1 MLDIRYVRENLEE
14 VKKALSKKHTEFDL
28 EGLIKLDDR
37 RKHYLKEVERLRREK
52 KARGDKESI
61 ESRVIRKEGIYDKG
75 STAELIKGQKKDL
88 KTYEKLHRDSEEAYL
103 EAAAKIHNIPHES
116 VPSAEEGNKIEKTV
130 GDKPKFDFKIK
141 DHIELGKN
149 LDIIDTE
156 KAAQVSGPR
165 FAYLKNE
172 GALLEFALIQYL
184 VDKLKDKNLTFMIP
198 PVLVKDRA
206 MWGTG
211 FFPAE
216 KNEFYK
222 MGEENLYL
230 VGTAEVPLA
239 SYHDSE
245 IIEVPKR
252 YVGFSSC
259 FRREAGTYG
268 QDTKGMIRVHQFD
281 KMEMFCF
288 CDPKESWK
296 VFDEFIGIN
305 EEIFKELELPYQVVN
320 ICGGDLGAPN
330 VKKIDIEVWIP
341 SQEKY
346 RELTSASNDTD
357 FQARRLNI
365 RFKDP
370 AKGGSAS
377 GGKDG
382 QTKLVH
388 TVNDTAL
395 AMGRTI
401 VVLLENHQQKDGSIK
416 IPETLQKYTGFS
428 EIK

>member
-1 MLDIRYVRENLEE
+1 MLDIKYVRENLEE
-14 VKKALSKKHTEFDL
+14 VKRALSKKHTEFDL
-28 EGLIKLDDR
+28 EGLIKLDDSR
-37 RKHYLKEVERLRREK
+37 RDLQKRVEMLRAKQNELSKEKASASRRIEK
-52 KARGDKESI
+52 AKKIKEM
-61 ESRVIRKEGIYDKG
+61 
-75 STAELIKGQKKDL
+75 LKDL
-88 KTYEKLHRDSEEAYL
+88 EPQLAEAEEAYL
-103 EAAAKIHNIPHES
+103 EEASKIHNIPHES
-116 VPSAEEGNKIEKTV
+116 VPSHEEGNKVEKTK
-130 GDKPKFDFKIK
+130 GEKPRFDFKSK
-141 DHIELGKN
+141 DHIELGKR

-156 KAAQVSGPR
+156 KAAQVSGTR
-165 FAYLKNE
+165 FGYLKNE

-184 VDKLKDKNLTFMIP
+184 IDKLKDKNFTFMIP

-216 KNEFYK
+216 ENEFYK
-222 MGEENLYL
+222 MKEEGLYL

-239 SYHDSE
+239 SYHDNE

-268 QDTKGMIRVHQFD
+268 KDTKGMIRLHQFD

-288 CDPKESWK
+288 CDPKDSWA
-296 VFDEFIGIN
+296 VFQEFVGIN
-305 EEIFKELELPYQVVN
+305 EEIFKELKLPYQVVN

-330 VKKIDIEVWIP
+330 AKKIDIEVWIP

-346 RELTSASNDTD
+346 RELTSCSNDTD

-365 RFKDP
+365 KFKD
-370 AKGGSAS
+370 
-377 GGKDG
+377 KDG
-382 QTKLVH
+382 QTKLVY

-401 VVLLENHQQKDGSIK
+401 VAILENHQQKDGSVK
-416 IPETLQKYTGFS
+416 IPQSLQKYTKFK
-428 EIK
+428 EITKD

>member
-1 MLDIRYVRENLEE
+1 MLDIRYVRENLEK
-14 VKKALSKKHTEFDL
+14 VKKALAKKHTQFDL
-28 EGLIKLDDR
+28 DGLIKIDDSR
-37 RKHYLKEVERLRREK
+37 RDLQQRVEMLRAEQNELSKEKGDIEK
-52 KARGDKESI
+52 AKK
-61 ESRVIRKEGIYDKG
+61 VK
-75 STAELIKGQKKDL
+75 TMLKDL
-88 KTYEKLHRDSEEAYL
+88 EPQLAEAEEAYL

-116 VPSAEEGNKIEKTV
+116 VPSADEGNKIEKTE
-130 GDKPKFDFKIK
+130 GEKPKFDFKPK

-149 LDIIDTE
+149 LDIIDIE

-216 KNEFYK
+216 ENEFYK

-252 YVGFSSC
+252 YAGFSSC
-259 FRREAGTYG
+259 FRREAGSYG
-268 QDTKGMIRVHQFD
+268 KDTKGMIRLHQFD

-288 CDPKESWK
+288 CDPKDGWK
-296 VFDEFIGIN
+296 VFQEFVEIN
-305 EEIFKELELPYQVVN
+305 EEIFKDLELPYQVVN

-330 VKKIDIEVWIP
+330 AKKIDIEVWIS

-365 RFKDP
+365 KFKD
-370 AKGGSAS
+370 KE
-377 GGKDG
+377 G

-401 VVLLENHQQKDGSIK
+401 VAILENHQQKDGSVK
-416 IPETLQKYTGFS
+416 IPEALHKYTGFK
-428 EIK
+428 EIKRGRKRV